1 MPAVAPAG
9 SAAFAGAGAAGP
21 LVPLGGRSEAYL
33 VLEECW
39 QRVLAGARQLTLIE
53 GEMGVGKTRLVK
65 SFLDA
70 ATTASPATVLKGC
83 CYELSPPASH
93 QPLREALRGA
103 LTGDFL
109 AGPGLSSWP
118 RPVLEDVARLVPE
131 LRQHLLGL
139 PGLPPPSPRLGGL
152 LGGEGRHRL
161 AGSVARF
168 LAGLCGNDQDDGR
181 MSRPLV
187 LFLDDLH
194 LADHDTLELLA
205 LLVRWLDGLPVWVLA
220 VYRSPEA
227 EPAAE
232 NPLLELATDP
242 DTVWLGIGRLD
253 SVALDEVARSLVA
266 EEQAAELARFLDLHG
281 GGLPLVLTELVN
293 FLADEGA
300 LVAAKTAGTPGT
312 NPGWRLARPLE
323 DLQVPEE
330 DLGALTLRRVRR
342 LPNSTRRLAA
352 LAAVVGHQ
360 FDAGLLQ
367 LAAEEHPGVVEIGL
381 EILLQRWFIR
391 RFVPHWTRRRGE
403 GGEGGE
409 RDGVEGTSE
418 LGVFEFCHE
427 HIRDAIYHDLNPLRR
442 QAMHAQVASAL
453 EELRG
458 EELRADPEN
467 LENPENSERE
477 AACEALAFHH
487 RTAGQWERAVPYL
500 LQAAERSVALAA
512 KESALRYCDQ
522 AIEALSRL
530 VAAARN
536 DEQAERWSGE
546 RLSVRQLRE
555 TIERS

>member
-9 SAAFAGAGAAGP
+9 SAVLAGAGSTGP

-70 ATTASPATVLKGC
+70 ATAAHPATVLKGC

-103 LTGDFL
+103 LTGDLL

-118 RPVLEDVARLVPE
+118 HPVLEDVARLVPE
-131 LRQHLLGL
+131 LLSHL
-139 PGLPPPSPRLGGL
+139 PGLPPPSPLP
-152 LGGEGRHRL
+152 GGEGRHRL

-168 LAGLCGNDQDDGR
+168 LAGLCQNDQDGGR

-194 LADHDTLELLA
+194 LADRDTLELLA
-205 LLVRWLDGLPVWVLA
+205 LLVRWLDGLPVWILA
-220 VYRSPEA
+220 VYHSLES
-227 EPAAE
+227 AE

-300 LVAAKTAGTPGT
+300 LAAAETGGTAGTG
-312 NPGWRLARPLE
+312 PGWRLARRLE
-323 DLQVPEE
+323 ELQVPEE
-330 DLGALTLRRVRR
+330 DLRALTLRRVRR

-360 FDAGLLQ
+360 FDADLLQ
-367 LAAEEHPGVVEIGL
+367 KAAEEHPGVVEIGL

-391 RFVPHWTRRRGE
+391 RFVPHWTHRRGE
-403 GGEGGE
+403 CGE
-409 RDGVEGTSE
+409 RDGLEGTFE
-418 LGVFEFCHE
+418 FGVFEFCHE

-442 QAMHAQVASAL
+442 QAMHAQVACAF
-453 EELRG
+453 EELR
-458 EELRADPEN
+458 
-467 LENPENSERE
+467 ENPENGEGKGEGEEE
-477 AACEALAFHH
+477 ATCEALAFHH
-487 RTAGQWERAVPYL
+487 RVAGQWERAVPYL
-500 LQAAERSVALAA
+500 LQAAERAVALAA

-546 RLSVRQLRE
+546 RLGARRLRE
-555 TIERS
+555 SIEQG